1 LQLAE
6 IGMHPQ
12 QIVRFKTPHCE
23 LSIVRPGTGLVVVTL
38 SGRDVGEL
46 GEGPFAELDKDLP
59 AAGRRFELFIDAR
72 GAKGASVEVSGAWAA
87 WLGAHRSQLAQLH
100 FLSGSRFIR
109 LSADFVRRFA
119 ELGET
124 MRIYTDSAAFDL
136 ELAIATD
143 RALAR

>member
-1 LQLAE
+1 
-6 IGMHPQ
+6 MHPQ

-23 LSIVRPGTGLVVVTL
+23 LSILRPGKGLVVVTL

-59 AAGRRFELFIDAR
+59 PAGRTFELFIDAR
-72 GAKGASVEVSGAWAA
+72 AAKGASVEVSGAWAA
-87 WLGAHRSQLAQLH
+87 WLGAHRAQLAQLH

-124 MRIYTDSAAFDL
+124 MRIYTDSAAFDQ
-136 ELAIATD
+136 ELTVATD

>member
-1 LQLAE
+1 
-6 IGMHPQ
+6 MRPQ
-12 QIVRFKTPHCE
+12 NIVRFKTSHCE
-23 LSIVRPGTGLVVVTL
+23 LSIVRPGTGLVLVTL

-46 GEGPFAELDKDLP
+46 GDGPFVELDRDLP
-59 AAGRRFELFIDAR
+59 PPGRAFELFIDAR
-72 GAKGASVEVSGAWAA
+72 AAQGASVEVSGAWAA
-87 WLGAHRSQLAQLH
+87 WLGAHRGQIAQLH

-119 ELGET
+119 QLGET
-124 MRIYTDSAAFDL
+124 MRIYTDAAAFDQ